1 MKSKG
6 HLTKKQQ
13 RFCEAMIETNYNQT
27 QAYRIAFENE
37 NLKSCRQNASRLMR
51 EVPAVREYILELQEE
66 AFKNACITPTKI
78 LQGLNEIAE
87 DPEATRA
94 EKIKAL
100 DIMGKYS
107 GMAQINVKAD
117 VDVVI
122 EVGLEEEEEDAQN

>member
-122 EVGLEEEEEDAQN
+122 EVGLEEEEDAQN